1 MFRFTIIDYTT
12 NPLGD
17 STVIPE
23 PLGFE
28 ELELV
33 IRRDDKL
40 SGIFMYPESFNNL
53 QFYGDSATI
62 LQDAYNVNGIAAKCE
77 MTIEFQCSD
86 TSAFVEIAHL
96 KFDFSQLE
104 KICDDLCTLKIG
116 MDDISC
122 SSILR
127 NRWDTKVNLDSLKSL
142 DSTTDNLPNYG
153 ALGDLI
159 STDEGYI
166 LRKNEWTLVTGDI
179 TNPSIQW
186 THIDQ
191 NDPTNPLSI
200 YNTSYFMTQTFPYT
214 GVSDIQLSWIDPVYV
229 GYYPESAPA
238 KVPPLPANLVYEFDS
253 LVPCLKYIKVDINIQ
268 GGINAT
274 SISQPY
280 GNVSIRLLHIRPT
293 SNNSYD
299 LINNI
304 ILQNLPD
311 FAGAGIYNE
320 VININTQSI
329 LLLEPGDIVW
339 ICFFVFSLRYT
350 SGGAGG
356 VVTDPLELKMWFDA
370 GSYVNMEEVSIC
382 DSTFYNGYLIN
393 ETLSRISESITNDCL
408 RVYSD
413 YYGRTDAQPYASDSD
428 GCGGLRSLT
437 NGLLLRNTLMTNG
450 NDPEFVL
457 SMKQSFD
464 NLYPIDNIG
473 MGLEPDPNRLGYELL
488 RVEPKEYFYQPV
500 VIADL
505 TGARQTKIK
514 LEPQKYIQNLRFGYN
529 LWETEELL
537 GLDDVHSQ
545 REYRSTLDS
554 INNTLELITLFIASH
569 YAIEYTRRE
578 VGKTLIDYKYDNEIF
593 IIQNRRKQEGDPSGD
608 YEFIAEIPTESDI
621 LSYSNMRVPIMPITN
636 EPKFRRNLKI
646 TPLRNILR
654 HLKDLLKTYHPD
666 LNGEFIF
673 TAGTGNYVAQ
683 IQYAAGTPCILEIS
697 GDPLFNGLVEN
708 QTISL
713 SLLDDP
719 IDGFPYEQNVKIQFD
734 IPMSF
739 AEYLAIKANPY
750 GMIKYSCNGDSFGWI
765 KEIRYSP
772 VEGMASVTLT
782 EVNN

>member
-23 PLGFE
+23 PLGFA

-40 SGIFMYPESFNNL
+40 NGIFMYPESFNNL

-62 LQDAYNVNGIAAKCE
+62 LQDAYSVNGIAARCE
-77 MTIEFQCSD
+77 MIIEFQCDDS
-86 TSAFVEIAHL
+86 SAFVEIAHL

-153 ALGDLI
+153 ALGSPL
-159 STDEGYI
+159 STSGGGIE
-166 LRKNEWTLVTGDI
+166 RRNEWNLVTGDI
-179 TNPSIQW
+179 TNPSLHFFH
-186 THIDQ
+186 TDQ
-191 NDPTNPLSI
+191 NNTTSPLSI
-200 YNTSYFMTQTFPYT
+200 YDTYFITQTFPYIEIL
-214 GVSDIQLSWIDPVYV
+214 GDIQLSWFDPVYI
-229 GYYPESAPA
+229 GWTPETAPGLQ
-238 KVPPLPANLVYEFDS
+238 VPQPPNIEYENTS
-253 LVPCLKYIKVDINIQ
+253 NINCGSNIMIDINLQ
-268 GGINAT
+268 GGVFAQ
-274 SISQPY
+274 SGSSPL
-280 GNVSIRLLHIRPT
+280 GDVRIRLSHLRPSGSGYIAAT
-293 SNNSYD
+293 PT
-299 LINNI
+299 IV
-304 ILQNLPD
+304 LQNLPD
-311 FAGAGIYNE
+311 FNGASTYND
-320 VININTQSI
+320 VININTIVTLNNVQ
-329 LLLEPGDIVW
+329 PGDVIF
-339 ICFFVFSLRYT
+339 ISYFIFQLKYT

-356 VVTDPLELKMWFDA
+356 VVTDPLEFKIWFDE
-370 GSYVNMEEVSIC
+370 GSYVKFTDTSIC
-382 DSTFYNGYLIN
+382 SYTLYNGYLIN
-393 ETLSRISESITNDCL
+393 ETLSRITESITNDCL
-408 RVYSD
+408 RVYSE
-413 YYGRTDAQPYASDSD
+413 YYGRTDAQPYESDAD
-428 GCGGLRSLT
+428 GCAGLRSLT
-437 NGLLLRNTLMTNG
+437 NGLLLRQTELADGGT
-450 NDPEFVL
+450 PEFVL
-457 SMKQSFD
+457 SMKQCFD

-473 MGLEPDPNRLGYELL
+473 MGLESDPNRLGYELL

-514 LEPQKYIQNLRFGYN
+514 LEPQKYIQTLRFGYN
-529 LWETEELL
+529 IWETESTL

-545 REYRSTLDS
+545 REYRSTLDN
-554 INNTLELITLFIASH
+554 INNTLELITLFIASD

-578 VGKTLIDYKYDNEIF
+578 VGKNLVDYKYDNEIF
-593 IIQNRRKQEGDPSGD
+593 IIENRRRGEFDPPD
-608 YEFIAEIPTESDI
+608 YDFAAE
-621 LSYSNMRVPIMPITN
+621 YSTLYSSSNLRLAYL
-636 EPKFRRNLKI
+636 RRNLKI

-666 LNGEFIF
+666 LNGQFIF

-719 IDGFPYEQNVKIQFD
+719 IDGYPYEQNVKIQFD